1 MLFIPVFGVHTD
13 FVHQVTISL
22 LSSSGLSAEGENTDY
37 IWFNKEYTHTLPVP
51 SSASKPRDSKDA
63 YVPLKFLFLMS
74 VVIYIEFIK

>member
-1 MLFIPVFGVHTD
+1 MHTN
-13 FVHQVTISL
+13 FVHQVTLFL
-22 LSSSGLSAEGENTDY
+22 LISSGLSGEGEDTDY

-51 SSASKPRDSKDA
+51 SSAPKARDSKGA